1 MRGLLFAAFGA
12 AGSLLVDLPAL
23 AQLAGDTSTFSG
35 EVAASCSFNLPDSLS
50 MGYGGTRKS
59 LSVGYGFN
67 VTTNASVI
75 RMSVDQ
81 LTVINEPPPGASP
94 IVPTVYIR
102 YSDGNDAY
110 LVYGSKTS
118 GQVSA
123 PLSVSSSDPNLFN
136 IFGSVET
143 SSMVD
148 GKFQLPPG
156 NYSYSTTISCLL

>member
-1 MRGLLFAAFGA
+1 MAGLGA
-12 AGSLLVDLPAL
+12 AGSLLVNLPAS
-23 AQLAGDTSTFSG
+23 AQMAVDTSTFSG
-35 EVAASCSFNLPDSLS
+35 QVAASCSFNLPESLS
-50 MGYGGTRKS
+50 MGYGGLHNS
-59 LSVGYGFN
+59 LNVGYGFN
-67 VTTNASVI
+67 VTTNASAI

-81 LTVINEPPPGASP
+81 LTVINEPSPGASP
-94 IVPTVYIR
+94 IVPTVHIR
-102 YSDGNDAY
+102 YSDGNDTY

-123 PLSVSSSDPNLFN
+123 LLSVSASDPNLFN

-156 NYSYSTTISCLL
+156 NYAYSTTISCLL